1 MKKRGLLIIVLV
13 AAVSF
18 TAFGQN
24 AKAFVKAGQKFMVS
38 LNYEAAME
46 QFSRAI
52 DVDPNNSAGY
62 VARAEAYEGM
72 LKYDEAY
79 KDLQKA
85 LVMAPKDVKILLGL
99 GRVCNARM
107 NFEEA
112 LGYLNRATAIDK
124 RNTLVYPEKVTT
136 LMGLKRYDQALKASD
151 TALLLKDISMNYYQ
165 RGLVYV
171 SLNNDVMGKREL
183 EKAVSKDKN
192 NPLPRIALVDLLI
205 KEGKIGEALGQANMV
220 LQKDDKN
227 TAAYAARSRVYV
239 ASMDFPNAIND
250 VSKNIVIEPNNPK
263 HYFDRGI
270 LYQKF
275 NQHSNAINDFTKF
288 ITLKSDDPEVYF
300 ARAASYEEIQNIEKA
315 IADYTKITELSEFDP
330 NARKR
335 LKEANDRLFA
345 MNREAVAPEITILSP
360 QPVGD
365 VLEVRGDNSTVL
377 ISGRIVDKSKIDT
390 LLINKERIQVIEN
403 NGVYEFVASVSVAGV
418 SSVVIS
424 ARDVYGNLKTLNYG
438 IRQTEIVPPRISVVA
453 PYASDDGTIYLDNNN
468 PTQRIEGKIA
478 DDSRIRSIF
487 IEGTTASY
495 TVNDLNPSFFATV
508 DGMNKNKITIIA
520 EDIYGNKQESVFSL
534 NREGAQLAE
543 TNPMGRT
550 WVVFIEN
557 SDYTTFA
564 SLEGPGKD
572 ITLMQRA
579 LANYQVHNVIHKRNM
594 TKLELERFFSIELR
608 DQIRAN
614 NVKSLMLWY
623 AGHGKMINDIGYW
636 IPVDAKRDDEFTY
649 FNINGLRAAMEAYVN
664 VINHLLV
671 VTDACESGPSFY
683 TAMRATDEKRSCDDY
698 RATQMKSSQVFSSAG
713 TELAMDNSQFTQT
726 FYNSLV
732 NNPNAC
738 IPIDEIVNNVKK
750 AVVANQKQ
758 EPKFGKITGLRDEN
772 GTFFFIAK

>member
-1 MKKRGLLIIVLV
+1 MKKQGLLIIILIV
-13 AAVSF
+13 AVSV
-18 TAFGQN
+18 TAYGQN
-24 AKAFVKAGQKFMVS
+24 AKAFVKAGEKFMES

-62 VARAEAYEGM
+62 VARAGAYEGM
-72 LKYDEAY
+72 LKFDEAY
-79 KDLQKA
+79 SDLEKA
-85 LVMAPKDVKILLGL
+85 LVMSPKDVEILLGL
-99 GRVCNARM
+99 GRICNYQGKY
-107 NFEEA
+107 EEA
-112 LGYLNRATAIDK
+112 LGFLNRATAIDK
-124 RNTLVYPEKVTT
+124 RHSLVYPEKVTT

-151 TALLLKDISMNYYQ
+151 TALIIKDISANYYQ
-165 RGLVYV
+165 RGLVYIA
-171 SLNNDVMGKREL
+171 LNNDVMGKREF
-183 EKAVSKDKN
+183 EKSISKDKD

-205 KEGKIGEALGQANMV
+205 KEGKLGEALGQANTV
-220 LQKDDKN
+220 LQKDDRN
-227 TAAYAARSRVYV
+227 TTAYAARSRVYV

-250 VSKNIVIEPNNPK
+250 VSKNIVIEPNNPS
-263 HYFDRGI
+263 HYFDRGV

-288 ITLKSDDPEVYF
+288 ITIRADDPEVYF
-300 ARAASYEEIQNIEKA
+300 ARAASYEEIQNNEKA
-315 IADYTKITELSEFDP
+315 IADYTKITELSEFDM
-330 NARKR
+330 NARRR

-345 MNREAVAPEITILSP
+345 MNRESIAPEITILSP

-377 ISGRIVDKSKIDT
+377 ISGKIVDKSKIDT
-390 LLINKERIQVIEN
+390 LLINKERIQVVEN
-403 NGVYEFVASVSVAGV
+403 NGVYEFVASVNVTGV
-418 SSVVIS
+418 KSVVIS
-424 ARDVYGNLKTLNYG
+424 AKDVYGNLKTLNYG
-438 IRQTEIVPPRISVVA
+438 IRQTEIVPPKIAVVA

-478 DDSRIRSIF
+478 DESRIKSIF

-495 TVNDLNPSFFATV
+495 PVNDLNPSFNATV
-508 DGMNKNKITIIA
+508 DVMNKNKITIIA
-520 EDIYGNKQESVFSL
+520 EDVYGNRQESVFNL

-564 SLEGPGKD
+564 SLEGPEKD

-594 TKLELERFFSIELR
+594 TKLDMERFFSIELR

-614 NVKSLMLWY
+614 NVKSLMVWY
-623 AGHGKMINDIGYW
+623 AGHGKYINEVGYW

-649 FNINGLRAAMEAYVN
+649 FNINGLRAAMETYVN

-683 TAMRATDEKRSCDDY
+683 TAMRAAEVDRSCDDY

-713 TELAMDNSQFTQT
+713 VELAMDNSQFTQT

-732 NNPNAC
+732 NNPNSC
-738 IPIDEIVNNVKK
+738 IPIDEIVVNVRK
-750 AVVANQKQ
+750 AVELTKQ
-758 EPKFGKITGLRDEN
+758 QAPKFGKITGLKDED

>member
-1 MKKRGLLIIVLV
+1 MARIFIFFCIFEHNTWVTKRRKVMKKRGLLIIVLV

-79 KDLQKA
+79 KDLQRA

-263 HYFDRGI
+263 HYFDRGV

-288 ITLKSDDPEVYF
+288 ITLNSDDPEVYF

-315 IADYTKITELSEFDP
+315 IADYTKITELSEFDM
-330 NARKR
+330 NARKKAQGGQR
-335 LKEANDRLFA
+335 QIVRHES
-345 MNREAVAPEITILSP
+345 REQWL
-360 QPVGD
+360 
-365 VLEVRGDNSTVL
+365 
-377 ISGRIVDKSKIDT
+377 
-390 LLINKERIQVIEN
+390 
-403 NGVYEFVASVSVAGV
+403 
-418 SSVVIS
+418 
-424 ARDVYGNLKTLNYG
+424 
-438 IRQTEIVPPRISVVA
+438 
-453 PYASDDGTIYLDNNN
+453 
-468 PTQRIEGKIA
+468 
-478 DDSRIRSIF
+478 
-487 IEGTTASY
+487 
-495 TVNDLNPSFFATV
+495 
-508 DGMNKNKITIIA
+508 
-520 EDIYGNKQESVFSL
+520 
-534 NREGAQLAE
+534 
-543 TNPMGRT
+543 
-550 WVVFIEN
+550 
-557 SDYTTFA
+557 
-564 SLEGPGKD
+564 
-572 ITLMQRA
+572 
-579 LANYQVHNVIHKRNM
+579 
-594 TKLELERFFSIELR
+594 
-608 DQIRAN
+608 
-614 NVKSLMLWY
+614 
-623 AGHGKMINDIGYW
+623 
-636 IPVDAKRDDEFTY
+636 
-649 FNINGLRAAMEAYVN
+649 
-664 VINHLLV
+664 
-671 VTDACESGPSFY
+671 
-683 TAMRATDEKRSCDDY
+683 
-698 RATQMKSSQVFSSAG
+698 
-713 TELAMDNSQFTQT
+713 
-726 FYNSLV
+726 
-732 NNPNAC
+732 
-738 IPIDEIVNNVKK
+738 
-750 AVVANQKQ
+750 
-758 EPKFGKITGLRDEN
+758 PK
-772 GTFFFIAK
+772 